1 MDKKEWY
8 ADGLRFSCTQCGD
21 CCTGP
26 PGYVWV
32 DETEAKNIAD
42 YLNISIAKFH
52 NLYTHKASGRT
63 TLNERPADTGYDCV
77 FLGRSVDGKATCSIY
92 PARPVQCRTWPFWNE
107 NMHAKRWNLKIT
119 KFCPGINKGAILS
132 KKKIL
137 NILEKDKK
145 NDELILKQNINH
157 QK

>member
-52 NLYTHKASGRT
+52 NLYTHKASGKT

-77 FLGRSVDGKATCSIY
+77 FLGRSVNGKATCSIY
-92 PARPVQCRTWPFWNE
+92 PARPVQCRTWPFWPDN
-107 NMHAKRWNLKIT
+107 IQT
-119 KFCPGINKGAILS
+119 KQAWQQTRNVCPGSGKGPLVPVERIRILRDS
-132 KKKIL
+132 TP
-137 NILEKDKK
+137 
-145 NDELILKQNINH
+145 EL
-157 QK
+157 

>member
-63 TLNERPADTGYDCV
+63 TLNERPAASTRLDRFNVVHGHS
-77 FLGRSVDGKATCSIY
+77 GRITSKPNRHGSRHGTSAPAPAKA
-92 PARPVQCRTWPFWNE
+92 R
-107 NMHAKRWNLKIT
+107 
-119 KFCPGINKGAILS
+119 LS
-132 KKKIL
+132 
-137 NILEKDKK
+137 
-145 NDELILKQNINH
+145 Q
-157 QK
+157 